1 MSKRRLPEAPW
12 KVPVAVTDV
21 PETGKRLELVADAPT
36 RAAIA
41 GLAGVAGLPRL
52 EAQFD
57 LTRHG
62 GDGLHV
68 VGRVAATVEQ
78 NCVVTL
84 EPMQTDIDEAVDLV
98 FVGSPR
104 QTAEPGET
112 EKIHTLDED
121 EAPQALD
128 NGSVDLGAVA
138 IEFVFLGINP
148 YPRKAGV
155 VFDAPP
161 AGAGDPQAHPF
172 AALAALKKDFGGQG
186 T

>member
-1 MSKRRLPEAPW
+1 MSKQRRPLEQPW

-21 PETGKRLELVADAPT
+21 PETGKRIEFAADAAT
-36 RAAIA
+36 RAAVA
-41 GLAGVAGLPRL
+41 SLAGVAGVPRL

-57 LTRHG
+57 LTRQG
-62 GDGLHV
+62 REGLRA

-84 EPMQTDIDEAVDLV
+84 EPLLTTVDEAIDLV
-98 FVGSPR
+98 FTPTPGASAEGS
-104 QTAEPGET
+104 ET
-112 EKIHTLDED
+112 EQIHALGER

-128 NGSVDLGAVA
+128 DGAADLGAVA
-138 IEFVFLGINP
+138 VEFLLLGIDP

-161 AGAGDPQAHPF
+161 AGDPQARPF
-172 AALAALKKDFGGQG
+172 AVLAALKKNPGGTG
-186 T
+186 S